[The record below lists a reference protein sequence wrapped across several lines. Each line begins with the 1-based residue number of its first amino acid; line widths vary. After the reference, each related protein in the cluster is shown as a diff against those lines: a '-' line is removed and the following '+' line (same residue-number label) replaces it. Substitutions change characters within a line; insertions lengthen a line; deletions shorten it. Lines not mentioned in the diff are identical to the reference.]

1 MGFWG
6 AAAAVAPSIVS
17 GIGNIVAGNE
27 AADAA
32 KDAARDNSRTQMRM
46 FNEANRLSA
55 PARIAGDRMRDEQL
69 ALMGLA
75 PTASYSETGAPTQ
88 GGNYVAGN
96 SDLQNA
102 FATLSPENKRH
113 LVSGGFDTDGDGQIS
128 ADEFGRF
135 HYQRHGQGEGRTF
148 ESMTAPGSDSGAYAA
163 PGAQDAAYQRFLD
176 GGFARSML
184 ETTQSDMDMMMGAYG
199 AGGTAM
205 SGSTLGALNDS
216 TVEFTLDNLDWIYL
230 NGPDI
235 KKLDS
240 SAHPYDAGAREIPS
254 YKQIGYEL
262 NYGDIVLGKGGAVGF
277 HCDILTPKG
286 IIGGNLRNAVRAR
299 TAHRVYGILTLNKH
313 AKDLLTQNGL
323 VSI

>member
-148 ESMTAPGSDSGAYAA
+148 ESMTEPGGNSGAYAA

-205 SGSTLGALNDS
+205 SGSTLGALNDRNRRN
-216 TVEFTLDNLDWIYL
+216 TNTAFTQHYNAL
-230 NGPDI
+230 
-235 KKLDS
+235 
-240 SAHPYDAGAREIPS
+240 A
-254 YKQIGYEL
+254 
-262 NYGDIVLGKGGAVGF
+262 GGAGQATNIAQNQGGRAMQLANALSGNRNQAAQAQGSSYMNMANQFGGMLQGGMDALAYGGF
-277 HCDILTPKG
+277 G
-286 IIGGNLRNAVRAR
+286 GGGGGGNSGFMFN
-299 TAHRVYGILTLNKH
+299 
-313 AKDLLTQNGL
+313 QNGGNRL
-323 VSI
+323 GRVG

>member
-27 AADAA
+27 AADAV

-113 LVSGGFDTDGDGQIS
+113 LVSGGVDTDGDGQIS

-135 HYQRHGQGEGRTF
+135 HYQRHGQQEGRSF
-148 ESMTAPGSDSGAYAA
+148 DAMTSPSGGSEVGAYAA
-163 PGAQDAAYQRFLD
+163 PGAQDAAYQRFLE

-184 ETTQSDMDMMMGAYG
+184 NTTQDDFDMIRDASG
-199 AGGTAM
+199 AGGTAL
-205 SGSTLGALNDS
+205 SGQYLEALNDANRRN
-216 TVEFTLDNLDWIYL
+216 TNTAFTQHYNAL
-230 NGPDI
+230 
-235 KKLDS
+235 
-240 SAHPYDAGAREIPS
+240 A
-254 YKQIGYEL
+254 
-262 NYGDIVLGKGGAVGF
+262 GGAGQATNIAQNQGSRGMQLANALSGNRNQAAQAQGSSYMNMANQFGGMLQGGMDALAYGGF
-277 HCDILTPKG
+277 G
-286 IIGGNLRNAVRAR
+286 GGGNN
-299 TAHRVYGILTLNKH
+299 GFMFN
-313 AKDLLTQNGL
+313 QNGGNRL
-323 VSI
+323 GRVG

>member
-6 AAAAVAPSIVS
+6 AAAAVAPSIIG

-32 KDAARDNSRTQMRM
+32 KDASRDNSQTQMRM

-75 PTASYSETGAPTQ
+75 PTASYSQTGAPTQ

-113 LVSGGFDTDGDGQIS
+113 LVTGGFDTDGDGQIS

-135 HYQRHGQGEGRTF
+135 HYQRHGQQEGRSF
-148 ESMTAPGSDSGAYAA
+148 DAMASPSGGSEVGAYAA
-163 PGAQDAAYQRFLD
+163 PGAQDAAYDRFLG

-184 ETTQSDMDMMMGAYG
+184 NTTQDDFDMIRDASG
-199 AGGTAM
+199 AGGTAL
-205 SGSTLGALNDS
+205 SGQYLEALNDANRRN
-216 TVEFTLDNLDWIYL
+216 TNTAFTQHYNAL
-230 NGPDI
+230 
-235 KKLDS
+235 
-240 SAHPYDAGAREIPS
+240 A
-254 YKQIGYEL
+254 
-262 NYGDIVLGKGGAVGF
+262 GGAGQATNIAQNQGGRGMQLANALSGNRNQAAQAQGSSYMNMANQFGGMLQGGMDALAYGGF
-277 HCDILTPKG
+277 GGGGSNGFTFNQN
-286 IIGGNLRNAVRAR
+286 GGNRLG
-299 TAHRVYGILTLNKH
+299 RVG
-313 AKDLLTQNGL
+313 
-323 VSI
+323 